1 MSCRERIICTIYL
14 HCSLLLILDNQFEAV
29 NSSYEYRARPDSKEW
44 DHLFVSIGNYQS
56 GYFNGRGCLPGRS
69 LWYSFLRGPFLYR
82 VFASIFRHELFE
94 VLKSFRIFCIICFG
108 YSTKIFAP
116 GNDVLLLL
124 CNLSDAIRMEIYCSH
139 SFRDVSLNVPFSR
152 NWLRNGQH
160 SIHLGPVHSD
170 SRITANKCLPIFCIC
185 FNMIF

>member
-1 MSCRERIICTIYL
+1 MQIGNLWEGHYHTTYNRTCCCWLSWVSCRERIICTIYL

-82 VFASIFRHELFE
+82 VFAGIFRHELFE

-116 GNDVLLLL
+116 GNDVFVIAMQFVW
-124 CNLSDAIRMEIYCSH
+124 CD
-139 SFRDVSLNVPFSR
+139 
-152 NWLRNGQH
+152 
-160 SIHLGPVHSD
+160 
-170 SRITANKCLPIFCIC
+170 
-185 FNMIF
+185 